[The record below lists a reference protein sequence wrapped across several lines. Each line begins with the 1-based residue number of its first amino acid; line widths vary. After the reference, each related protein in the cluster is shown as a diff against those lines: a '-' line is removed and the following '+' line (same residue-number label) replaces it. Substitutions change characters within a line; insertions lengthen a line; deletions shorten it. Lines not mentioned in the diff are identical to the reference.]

1 MWRTMASLL
10 LNFLAMGWAVLSA
23 SVCFFFFSGL
33 WSQLLGTA
41 GAFYGALI
49 AFVLCF
55 LGARLLMR
63 LADKVLEPLSGPFDG
78 SVYRSAPRDTFYKD
92 WQAYAADIL
101 RNRRLALYAR
111 TRQWEKL
118 AALLAQ
124 GNNGGGAAAMPTSG
138 GPNDS
143 AEPPHPR
150 RTSMGPSVT
159 FEENRRGVRRTS
171 QKAAR
176 VERWHTLDD

>member
-10 LNFLAMGWAVLSA
+10 LNFLAMAWAILSA
-23 SVCFFFFSGL
+23 SLCFFFFSGF
-33 WSQLLGTA
+33 WSQTLGTA

-55 LGARLLMR
+55 LGAGLLMR

-92 WQAYAADIL
+92 WRAYTADIL
-101 RNRRLALYAR
+101 RNRRYALYAR

-118 AALLAQ
+118 AALSAQ
-124 GNNGGGAAAMPTSG
+124 GNGGGASAMPTTG
-138 GPNDS
+138 GANDS

-150 RTSMGPSVT
+150 RTSMGPSVP
-159 FEENRRGVRRTS
+159 FDENRRGTRRTS
-171 QKAAR
+171 QEAAR
-176 VERWHTLDD
+176 IERWRALDD